1 MVKRV
6 LVVEDNEESLC
17 LFCTV
22 LKCGG
27 YEPLQAKNGMEG
39 VKMAMEAKPHLIL
52 MDIQMPVMDGFD
64 AIRILK
70 SEASTRDIPSIALTS
85 EQLRGGR
92 DGFIEHGFDDYIPKP
107 IKLREFI
114 QIIDK
119 HFQIIYKHLM

>member
-1 MVKRV
+1 MIKRI
-6 LVVEDNEESLC
+6 LLVEDDEETMR

-52 MDIQMPVMDGFD
+52 MDIQMPVMNGFD
-64 AIRILK
+64 AIKILK
-70 SEASTRDIPSIALTS
+70 SEASTRDIPSIALTA
-85 EQLRGGR
+85 EELKGGR
-92 DGFIEHGFDDYIPKP
+92 DNFIEHGFDDYIPKP

-114 QIIDK
+114 RIIDK
-119 HFQIIYKHLM
+119 YLI

>member
-1 MVKRV
+1 MVKKV
-6 LVVEDNEESLC
+6 LVIEDNEEALG
-17 LFCTV
+17 LFCAV

-27 YEPLQAKNGMEG
+27 YETLQAKNGMEG
-39 VKMAMEAKPHLIL
+39 ISIAMEAKPHLIL

-70 SEASTRDIPSIALTS
+70 SEVSTRDIPSIALTS
-85 EQLRGGR
+85 EQLGGGR
-92 DGFIEHGFDDYIPKP
+92 AGFIEYGFDDYIPKP

-119 HFQIIYKHLM
+119 HLM

>member
-1 MVKRV
+1 MVKKV
-6 LVVEDNEESLC
+6 LVVEDNEENLS

-39 VKMAMEAKPHLIL
+39 VKMAMEQKPHLIL
-52 MDIQMPVMDGFD
+52 MDIKMPVMDGFD

-70 SEASTRDIPSIALTS
+70 SEVSTRDIPSIALTA
-85 EQLRGGR
+85 EQIRGGR
-92 DGFIEHGFDDYIPKP
+92 DGFIEYGFDDYIPKP

-119 HFQIIYKHLM
+119 HLM